1 MIEEPATRAPAA
13 PQAPCGP
20 GHAPDTRPD
29 RAEPP
34 QGPTTA
40 RFEGH
45 DNRECGEHR
54 TTGSRAWCFD
64 DSEWCYPDIPC
75 RGCELPALRRRA
87 EQAERDR
94 DKALDQITDERRGR
108 LAAEAAVR
116 RARQVLA
123 GMHDGV
129 LVRRLLA
136 ALTIDQ
142 PKETR

>member
-1 MIEEPATRAPAA
+1 MPEP
-13 PQAPCGP
+13 
-20 GHAPDTRPD
+20 RPD
-29 RAEPP
+29 DVPDELLDLYGRNYVGNRTEQAERKALAAVLAVHERQVRERAE
-34 QGPTTA
+34 
-40 RFEGH
+40 R
-45 DNRECGEHR
+45 
-54 TTGSRAWCFD
+54 
-64 DSEWCYPDIPC
+64 
-75 RGCELPALRRRA
+75 
-87 EQAERDR
+87 AERDR

-142 PKETR
+142 PKETP